1 MFWFAGSGFHTVTCI
16 CVRCGR
22 SSFRGFL
29 CGCCSRGTAD
39 LSAVAS
45 GLVARASA
53 CIEGPRS
60 VCGTQIELRSLA
72 QFHYTPTFSFSA
84 LCLWVCVCR
93 TACMFMDDGAPIQS
107 PSSSWPVCAFMVCK
121 LRKPPCL
128 VSEEEEEEE
137 ERRRRGLFPSL
148 LAMCCLDDLGSL

>member
-1 MFWFAGSGFHTVTCI
+1 MFWFAGSCFHTVTCI

-53 CIEGPRS
+53 CIEDPRS

-72 QFHYTPTFSFSA
+72 QFHYTPTFSF
-84 LCLWVCVCR
+84 LLFVFGCVCVGLLVCSW
-93 TACMFMDDGAPIQS
+93 TMEPPIQS
-107 PSSSWPVCAFMVCK
+107 PSSFWPVCAFMVCK

-137 ERRRRGLFPSL
+137 RRRRELFPSL